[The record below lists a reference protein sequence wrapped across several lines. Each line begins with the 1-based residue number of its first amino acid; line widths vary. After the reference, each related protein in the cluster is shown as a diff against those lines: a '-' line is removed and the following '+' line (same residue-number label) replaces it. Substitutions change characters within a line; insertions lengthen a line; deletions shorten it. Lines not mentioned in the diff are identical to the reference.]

1 MCRKFRAD
9 FINLFRQVAKEARS
23 TIAVGIICELDD
35 IGEGSWIRLFGE
47 CSNRCEAFI
56 SEVVAQ
62 AVPDY
67 EGKWGIIVIVFRLDR
82 VLREDGGVDEGR
94 GGEEGE

>member
-1 MCRKFRAD
+1 MCRKIRAD
-9 FINLFRQVAKEARS
+9 FINLFCQVTKEACS

-35 IGEGSWIRLFGE
+35 IGEGSWIRLFGK
-47 CSNRCEAFI
+47 CSNRCEPLI

-67 EGKWGIIVIVFRLDR
+67 EGEWGIIVIIFQLDGA
-82 VLREDGGVDEGR
+82 LWEDGGVDEV
-94 GGEEGE
+94 